1 MSSRQGADLQQC
13 DVVRQPMHLERTSIV
28 THVNSFA
35 KLSHQFKECYSFAI
49 AGWPSG
55 MFS

>member
-1 MSSRQGADLQQC
+1 VSSRQGADLQQY
-13 DVVRQPMHLERTSIV
+13 DVVRQPMHLESISMVTS
-28 THVNSFA
+28 VNSFA